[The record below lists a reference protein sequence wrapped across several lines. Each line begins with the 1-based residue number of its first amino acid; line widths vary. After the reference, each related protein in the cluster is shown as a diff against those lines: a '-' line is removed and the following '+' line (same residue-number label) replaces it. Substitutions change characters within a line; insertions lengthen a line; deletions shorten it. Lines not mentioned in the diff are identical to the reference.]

1 MEKDQL
7 RELTVQLENRLKV
20 MVCAST
26 EALCKLRAQVAIVEE
41 DKAEVQCFVNVAL
54 DSLIY
59 RSQNLVTF
67 DVYICVTAPSTMA
80 RMLLLQST

>member
-7 RELTVQLENRLKV
+7 KELTVQLENRLKV
-20 MVCAST
+20 MVYAST
-26 EALCKLRAQVAIVEE
+26 EALRAQVAIVAE

-67 DVYICVTAPSTMA
+67 DVYICVIAPCTMA
-80 RMLLLQST
+80 RMFLL